1 MVHGFDLTFLFYQG
15 LSGPQLVLPGTWA
28 HGKSLDL

>member
-15 LSGPQLVLPGTWA
+15 PFRATTVLPGTWA